1 VKEQG
6 AGWSCQSNWK
16 HDHIF
21 MDVTGTGP
29 WLPLFGPMVEEP
41 GIVLQWLVRLRW
53 LALAGQGM
61 ATLAAVEI
69 LHIKLPLSGMGSI
82 IAVTGVSNLIL
93 QAWTRRRVPGWLVP
107 AVLMLD
113 VFLLTALLLCA
124 GGAANP
130 FCALYLVHVAMAV
143 VTLAEG
149 WSWLVVAATTAC
161 YGLLFWWPGVRGL
174 ALPPG
179 ADAAAQWIA
188 LALVAVVIAYFVGRM
203 TQSLRRHEKALA
215 AARERGARNEQ
226 LASLTTLAAGAAHE
240 LNTPL
245 STIAVV
251 ARELELQSKRLEHG
265 QGLEDDARLIRQE
278 VDRCQFILGRM
289 RVDVLRGES
298 PKPPPMPA
306 KDFAAALGREMKAA
320 AGASLEM
327 DFGPEVEEVSLPLRA
342 VQQAVGILVD
352 NAVEASGRGKMV
364 RLSIHQRDGRI
375 IFEVKDEGMGMTP
388 EVARRAGE
396 PFFTTKPP
404 GKGMGLGL
412 FLVRLVAERLGG
424 CLRVESEPGKGTRA
438 ILELPR

>member
-1 VKEQG
+1 
-6 AGWSCQSNWK
+6 
-16 HDHIF
+16 
-21 MDVTGTGP
+21 
-29 WLPLFGPMVEEP
+29 MVEEP

-53 LALAGQGM
+53 LALAGQGV

-69 LHIKLPLSGMGSI
+69 LRIQLPLSGMGSI

-93 QAWTRRRVPGWLVP
+93 QAWTKRRVPSWLVP

-113 VFLLTALLLCA
+113 VCLLTALLLCA
-124 GGAANP
+124 GGKANP

-149 WSWLVVAATTAC
+149 WSWLVVASTTGC
-161 YGLLFWWPGVRGL
+161 YGLLFWWPGVKDL
-174 ALPPG
+174 ALSPN
-179 ADAAAQWIA
+179 AQAAAQWIA
-188 LALVAVVIAYFVGRM
+188 LAVVAVVIAYFVGRM
-203 TQSLRRHEKALA
+203 TRSLRGHEKALT
-215 AARERGARNEQ
+215 AARERGARNEK

-251 ARELELQSKRLEHG
+251 ARELELQSQELERG
-265 QGLEDDARLIRQE
+265 EALAEDARLIRQE

-289 RVDVLRGES
+289 RVEVSRGES
-298 PKPPPMPA
+298 PNSPPMSGT
-306 KDFAAALGREMKAA
+306 DFAAALGQEIRAA
-320 AGASLEM
+320 AGESVKIECGA
-327 DFGPEVEEVSLPLRA
+327 DVGDVSLPLRA

-352 NAVEASGRGKMV
+352 NAVDASPGKAV
-364 RLSIHQRDGRI
+364 WLSIQQRDGRI
-375 IFEVKDEGMGMTP
+375 VFEVRDEGIGMTP

-424 CLRVESEPGKGTRA
+424 VLRVESELGKGTRA